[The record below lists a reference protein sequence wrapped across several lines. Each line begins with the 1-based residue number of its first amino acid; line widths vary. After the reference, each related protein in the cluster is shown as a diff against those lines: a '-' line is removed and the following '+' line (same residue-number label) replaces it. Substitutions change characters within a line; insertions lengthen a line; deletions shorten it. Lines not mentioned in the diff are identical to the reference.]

1 MTCYARGVRAVVLA
15 SVMCWAA
22 TARSAPEPS
31 GAHPRMLL
39 DAELRAALH
48 AQAAEAHGP
57 VRGAIAL
64 CDEART
70 TDKHDKAIYQA
81 GDWSSTLEA
90 CLVAWAATDD
100 PQHAKTALKF
110 FTALLD
116 DLYAV
121 GDHKG
126 GDAAVRRDSGYSIRN
141 LGLATAIAYDWLHDA
156 PGMTEELRA
165 HARGRWKAWLEW
177 FAASG
182 YRAHDP
188 ASNYYAGYMIAAT
201 TMAIAQGGEAGGDGA
216 ALWKLVTDTMWGK
229 EIAPALA
236 DNGVLDGGDWP
247 EGWQYGPLSIAE
259 LSLGAR
265 LMRARGVQV
274 GGVARWLDAV
284 LRRHVYGLSP
294 GDGVFPGGDTE
305 AEVSNVPPNVLTL
318 DAVALGDAS
327 PDDKRWARGELS
339 RLQLSDKY
347 YLLFDALAGVGDKPV
362 LPPRSQWPTW
372 YVAAGTGTLF
382 ARTRWDDDAMWFVTN
397 CHAAID
403 TDHRHPDA
411 GNFVL
416 SRGHDDVIADSAPYG
431 TQSTFTTNAPTIAA
445 AGLAR
450 TDYGPSQGWW
460 SEKTAFEWTTQRK
473 TGVVAARC
481 NYADQFKNHEQASD
495 IPYALRDFVLVP
507 ASDGKAAALVVI
519 DRATSGAAEH
529 PLILNFHTPGKLVL
543 AGDVATAQVGNSK
556 LEIAAIGGSAP
567 TIGVPTAK
575 DCEHAEARGTCDAA
589 RFPATYYRQN
599 VAGPDAHVVHV
610 ISATDKAAARAGTTP
625 ISGDGFAGVALGGL
639 RDAVVVWRTAS
650 SGALSYSAPRKPG
663 VIHVVLD
670 AASRDGFATITA
682 KPDGDHCAVQV
693 APGGSTAASPLIAV
707 LDDKCAVAIDP
718 ELAAASAAG
727 TRPSRGQ
734 LTPSPRA
741 GCCEAQSAPSS
752 PLAMAVV
759 VLLVLWRQ
767 RTRSPRA

>member
-1 MTCYARGVRAVVLA
+1 MRALVVALLA
-15 SVMCWAA
+15 LSA
-22 TARSAPEPS
+22 TAAAAPEPS

-39 DAELRAALH
+39 DSELRAALH
-48 AQAAEAHGP
+48 AQAGEAHGP
-57 VRGAIAL
+57 VRGAIAI

-100 PQHAKTALKF
+100 AQHAKTALKF

-116 DLYAV
+116 DLDEV

-156 PGMTEELRA
+156 PGMTEDLRA
-165 HARGRWKAWLEW
+165 HARARWKAWLEW

-201 TMAIAQGGEAGGDGA
+201 TMAIAQGSEAGGDGA
-216 ALWKLVTDTMWGK
+216 ALWNLVADTMWGK

-236 DNGVLDGGDWP
+236 DGGVLDGGDWP

-265 LMRARGVQV
+265 LMRVRGVEV

-284 LRRHVYGLSP
+284 LRRHIYGLSP

-372 YVAAGTGTLF
+372 YVAAGTGSLY
-382 ARTRWDDDAMWFVTN
+382 ARTRWDDDAMWFVAT

-445 AGLAR
+445 PGMAR
-450 TDYGPSQGWW
+450 TDYTPSQGWW

-495 IPYALRDFVLVP
+495 IRYALRDFVLVP

-519 DRATSGAAEH
+519 DRATTTATSA
-529 PLILNFHTPGKLVL
+529 PMILDFHTPGTLALANATATATVGKSKLAIAEVAL
-543 AGDVATAQVGNSK
+543 DTAPPIRAVVATPS
-556 LEIAAIGGSAP
+556 
-567 TIGVPTAK
+567 AK
-575 DCEHAEARGTCDAA
+575 DCEHAPAKGTCDAA
-589 RFPATYYRQN
+589 RFPSTYYRLT
-599 VAGPDAHVVHV
+599 VPGPDAVAAHV
-610 ISATDKAAARAGTTP
+610 ISAVDSGARPAVTQPIGEHGWDGVVVSGVRDAIVVWATAKAATLT
-625 ISGDGFAGVALGGL
+625 
-639 RDAVVVWRTAS
+639 
-650 SGALSYSAPRKPG
+650 YHAPRKAG
-663 VIHVVLD
+663 MIHVVLD
-670 AASRDGFATITA
+670 APDANGMVTLTA
-682 KPDGDHCAVQV
+682 KADGDACTVTV
-693 APGGSTAASPLIAV
+693 APGGTVAARPVIAV
-707 LDDKCAVAIDP
+707 LDDKCAVTIDP

-727 TRPSRGQ
+727 TRPSRAQ
-734 LTPSPRA
+734 LTTSPRA
-741 GCCEAQSAPSS
+741 GCCEAQSAPGS
-752 PLAMAVV
+752 PIAMVLV
-759 VLLVLWRQ
+759 VLLALRGQ
-767 RTRSPRA
+767 RPRSRRA